1 MKIEKISLC
10 NLTAFEGEHIV
21 DFRQEP
27 LRSAG
32 IFAITGDTGAGKS
45 TLLDAICL
53 ALYDNAPRLDDIER
67 VVQEELRANDEK
79 DNVIQAYD
87 TRNII
92 RHGQKS
98 AFSRV
103 EFSMPDGAV
112 YEAEWQCRV
121 KRTGRLDS
129 VVRQLRQLSPHKKT
143 LAQGST
149 RTVQPVIDKLTRLD
163 YTQFSRTVMLAQGSF
178 ATFLQARR
186 SEKSAL
192 LEKLTGTE
200 IYGRISMKIYER
212 TTEAEAQL
220 REMESRLEG
229 ILRQR
234 LEPEEIEDLKTEIH
248 QKEVQIEAVR
258 SQMVTLEKKNLWL
271 EEYEKAILEVEK
283 LEKENIAANKEM
295 VAVAADRER
304 LSQYDRVQ
312 SVQPVFQKVQF
323 LKKELEDLRQLEKET
338 TLQHAEQEKKCES
351 LRKELHKLQEA
362 AAVAE
367 QQYAQ
372 RQPEIRQGH
381 TLTGEIRMSQQQ
393 IESLREQYEN
403 AETAI
408 HEKEKLL
415 KEKVLESASVVEAL
429 KELQLRHQQLALHHL
444 MFEKIDLVRDKLGI
458 LAKENEESS
467 AETEKLQEA
476 QKQRQKLTVLLEK
489 GEKQQREAE
498 EKLSALRAEKAVHM
512 QFCEG
517 KEHKKLVALQSA
529 LLARHSRLIQA
540 TALWQRIVN
549 GYKNVSQLDEKVRRD
564 TASIRQYKKELEQVR
579 TETALLQGRYESLRE
594 AFTLTGAENIK
605 SLRRNLKEG
614 SACPV
619 CGATHHPYHTE
630 TERELGELINNLE
643 KDYEEARQAY
653 ESGKE
658 KLERL
663 TAVIAGEEGKL
674 HAEKK
679 SLEEALSRQYES
691 EREWELYGQLDASL
705 AGCSPHSDHVS
716 RVATLE
722 LLTDTTQRSL
732 EEVTREL
739 DAFNIHQ
746 EEVSRIN
753 MEIEKI
759 SMALENGREG
769 IENKRS
775 DRKVIMAQIE
785 SLQSSISLHQ
795 ATIKHLYTDLDELIL
810 LPKWYEQWSCE
821 PESFRKNIYQQ
832 SKEWR
837 GLEEDIRGYNL
848 RQQTLRTE
856 TEALETSLREA
867 KQNTQVLTDKISSI
881 SEVIQTKRDALRR
894 LFGAV
899 TPLQEEQ
906 RLQGEVV
913 RRREEAETRGQQ
925 HSMEAKTLARLE
937 ESLEGLLRRREM
949 SQQQLSKNSATLH
962 AWLLR
967 QTENGVPLKMETLER
982 LFSSSADLPALRRRV
997 DEVVRRDIVTKH
1009 ALESARRNL
1018 ETIGAH
1024 SPLVGSLPLDI
1035 RQTQERREKLAAE
1048 RQSLETLSSTLS
1060 AELLTL
1066 VSRIKAHDQSLR
1078 DAQEE
1083 EKKLVQL
1090 RTSHSEWRRLNS
1102 LLGSADG
1109 KKFRQQAQSLTFRLL
1124 VARANVRL
1132 RELTP
1137 RYELHAIPGTLVLE
1151 VTDRHMFDQRR
1162 YVSSLSGGETFVV
1175 SLALALALADVSGGS
1190 LAIRTL
1196 FIDEGFGNL
1205 DQASLELVM
1214 QALER
1219 LDSQQGRRV
1228 GIVSH
1233 TQQIRQQISP
1243 QICITKQPATGR
1255 STIRVM

>member
-312 SVQPVFQKVQF
+312 SVQPIFQKVQF

-476 QKQRQKLTVLLEK
+476 QKQRQELTVLLEK

-498 EKLSALRAEKAVHM
+498 EKLSALRAEKTVHM

-540 TALWQRIVN
+540 KALWQRIVN

-564 TASIRQYKKELEQVR
+564 TALSDN
-579 TETALLQGRYESLRE
+579 T
-594 AFTLTGAENIK
+594 
-605 SLRRNLKEG
+605 RRNLNKYAQKQPFCKDAMRVYVKH
-614 SACPV
+614 S
-619 CGATHHPYHTE
+619 HSQ
-630 TERELGELINNLE
+630 ER
-643 KDYEEARQAY
+643 
-653 ESGKE
+653 
-658 KLERL
+658 
-663 TAVIAGEEGKL
+663 
-674 HAEKK
+674 
-679 SLEEALSRQYES
+679 
-691 EREWELYGQLDASL
+691 
-705 AGCSPHSDHVS
+705 
-716 RVATLE
+716 
-722 LLTDTTQRSL
+722 
-732 EEVTREL
+732 
-739 DAFNIHQ
+739 
-746 EEVSRIN
+746 
-753 MEIEKI
+753 
-759 SMALENGREG
+759 
-769 IENKRS
+769 
-775 DRKVIMAQIE
+775 
-785 SLQSSISLHQ
+785 
-795 ATIKHLYTDLDELIL
+795 
-810 LPKWYEQWSCE
+810 
-821 PESFRKNIYQQ
+821 
-832 SKEWR
+832 
-837 GLEEDIRGYNL
+837 
-848 RQQTLRTE
+848 
-856 TEALETSLREA
+856 
-867 KQNTQVLTDKISSI
+867 
-881 SEVIQTKRDALRR
+881 
-894 LFGAV
+894 
-899 TPLQEEQ
+899 
-906 RLQGEVV
+906 
-913 RRREEAETRGQQ
+913 
-925 HSMEAKTLARLE
+925 KTL
-937 ESLEGLLRRREM
+937 
-949 SQQQLSKNSATLH
+949 N
-962 AWLLR
+962 
-967 QTENGVPLKMETLER
+967 PC
-982 LFSSSADLPALRRRV
+982 
-997 DEVVRRDIVTKH
+997 
-1009 ALESARRNL
+1009 
-1018 ETIGAH
+1018 
-1024 SPLVGSLPLDI
+1024 
-1035 RQTQERREKLAAE
+1035 AE
-1048 RQSLETLSSTLS
+1048 
-1060 AELLTL
+1060 
-1066 VSRIKAHDQSLR
+1066 I
-1078 DAQEE
+1078 
-1083 EKKLVQL
+1083 
-1090 RTSHSEWRRLNS
+1090 
-1102 LLGSADG
+1102 
-1109 KKFRQQAQSLTFRLL
+1109 
-1124 VARANVRL
+1124 
-1132 RELTP
+1132 
-1137 RYELHAIPGTLVLE
+1137 
-1151 VTDRHMFDQRR
+1151 
-1162 YVSSLSGGETFVV
+1162 
-1175 SLALALALADVSGGS
+1175 
-1190 LAIRTL
+1190 
-1196 FIDEGFGNL
+1196 
-1205 DQASLELVM
+1205 
-1214 QALER
+1214 
-1219 LDSQQGRRV
+1219 
-1228 GIVSH
+1228 
-1233 TQQIRQQISP
+1233 
-1243 QICITKQPATGR
+1243 
-1255 STIRVM
+1255 